1 MRVVLD
7 TSVLV
12 AASRSRRG
20 ASFELVRRLGGNDF
34 RPALSV
40 ALYAEWQDA
49 LLRPEHRPAGV
60 SPAEAMAFLRFV
72 AGKCHIQ
79 PIYFLWRPSLRD
91 PDDDMVLELAVA
103 AHCRF
108 IVTHNVGD
116 FSGSERFGVEPITP
130 ADFLRLIRTAS

>member
-20 ASFELVRRLGGNDF
+20 AGFELIRRLGDDEF
-34 RPALSV
+34 RPVLSV

-49 LLRPEHRPAGV
+49 LLRPEHRPAGI
-60 SPAEAMAFLRFV
+60 SPAEAMAFLRFI

-91 PDDDMVLELAVA
+91 PDDDMILELAVA
-103 AHCRF
+103 ARCRF

-130 ADFLRLIRTAS
+130 SNFLRLIRASL